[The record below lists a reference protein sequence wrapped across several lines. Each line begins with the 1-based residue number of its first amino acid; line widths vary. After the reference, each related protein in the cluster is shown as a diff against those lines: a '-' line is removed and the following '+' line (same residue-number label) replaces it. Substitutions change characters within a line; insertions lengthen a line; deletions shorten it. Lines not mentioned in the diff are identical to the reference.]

1 MKLLTP
7 FNAGSLSVPNRVW
20 MAPLTRVRADH
31 AHVASDLIV
40 EHYRQ
45 RASAGLLI
53 AEATMVAGNAR
64 AFGWEPGIYSPAHVE
79 GWRKVTSAVHAAG
92 GRIALQLWHPGRAT
106 HQDLNHGLQPVSST
120 NRAIRHDMIETPQ
133 GEQPYPAPRALR
145 TDELPGIVELFHQGA
160 ENAQEAGFDAVEIHG
175 AHGYILDQ
183 FLRDGA
189 NDRTDEYGGRIA
201 NRARLLFEA
210 IDAASDVFGA
220 DRVGVRISPLVPF
233 NDMTDSNPAELVA
246 HVAEELQR
254 RNAAYLHL
262 RHADHAAPAEVELAC
277 IARRHYRGT
286 LVLNGGFTR
295 ESGEAAV
302 QAGLADAIAY
312 GMLFI
317 PNPDLPRRFLEN
329 APLNPV
335 RKDKLYSE
343 GPEGYIDYPFLVA

>member
-1 MKLLTP
+1 
-7 FNAGSLSVPNRVW
+7 
-20 MAPLTRVRADH
+20 
-31 AHVASDLIV
+31 
-40 EHYRQ
+40 
-45 RASAGLLI
+45 
-53 AEATMVAGNAR
+53 
-64 AFGWEPGIYSPAHVE
+64 
-79 GWRKVTSAVHAAG
+79 VHTAG

-106 HQDLNHGLQPVSST
+106 HQDLNNGLQPISST
-120 NRAIRHDMIETPQ
+120 NRAIRNDTITTPN

-145 TDELPGIVELFHQGA
+145 TEEIPGIVELFRQGA

-189 NDRTDEYGGRIA
+189 NDRTDEYGGPIA
-201 NRARLLFEA
+201 NRAKLLFEA
-210 IDAASDVFGA
+210 IDAAIDVFGA

-233 NDMTDSNPAELVA
+233 NDMKDSNPPELVA
-246 HVAEELQR
+246 YVAEELQR

-262 RHADHAAPAEVELAC
+262 RHADHSDPAEVELAR
-277 IARRHYRGT
+277 IARRYYRGA

-295 ESGEAAV
+295 ESGEEAV
-302 QAGLADAIAY
+302 QTGLADAIAY

-335 RKDKLYSE
+335 QKDKLYSD
-343 GPEGYIDYPFLVA
+343 GPEGYIDYPALEV